1 MTAVKRSLEIRVH
14 VPWIYPSRRDWV
26 WGLAVFFIL
35 ALAENPATESV
46 TLTTYYPA
54 PAGAYNNM
62 VTIGD
67 TWLARDG
74 QSFVEIGDMNSPPSG
89 TKLGVAQGSV
99 RLTSAWQDSNSNDHW
114 IGTDASPGSNLVLN
128 GKAGGGVD
136 VGVGNVPA
144 FNVGFNQQTQFYNY
158 ASIGPYPADPGSST
172 NPYFHV
178 NSNSCVLY
186 GPGNATCHGP
196 NGSGYGADNCT
207 CPSGYYAT
215 WDPGIYVET
224 GSTSFG
230 WYHERYDWGIWASNV
245 QYPSGAYFD
254 AGGSGATWGSVQLQI
269 QTQQFGNVTVLVP
282 GRNYLAATSQ
292 PVNDGYGDQYFYCC
306 PK

>member
-1 MTAVKRSLEIRVH
+1 MTAVKRSLEIRIH

-186 GPGNATCHGP
+186 GPGHATCHGP
-196 NGSGYGADNCT
+196 NGSGYGADNCQ
-207 CPSGYYAT
+207 CPAGYYAT

-230 WYHERYDWGIWASNV
+230 WYHERYDWGIWASNP
-245 QYPSGAYFD
+245 QSHGLTYFA
-254 AGGSGATWGSVQLQI
+254 AGGSGANWGSNEMEI
-269 QTQQFGNVTVLVP
+269 QTNLGSFPVVVP
-282 GRNYLAATSQ
+282 GRNYLAATNQTVS
-292 PVNDGYGDQYFYCC
+292 DGYGDQYFYCC
-306 PK
+306 QK